1 MYPLIAHNTAL
12 HQLNTSTKYVP
23 QCSDTSKGQI
33 KLKADCRAVDSPKK
47 RTNEFV
53 LFFALKTEN

>member
-33 KLKADCRAVDSPKK
+33 KLKANWRAVDSPKK
-47 RTNEFV
+47 RMNEFV
-53 LFFALKTEN
+53 FYLP